1 MNPAVIVVVPE
12 QAQLS
17 FEITGTPE
25 GNVIQ
30 QLSTCGSDQ
39 SLDERVRQ
47 WHVRHG
53 FDLAHIK
60 DAEIGPPALKLKQRI
75 VVAAGCWGS
84 AGAPAITWLNIRQ
97 TAAPSTVPGCTAK
110 PTMRRV
116 N

>member
-17 FEITGTPE
+17 FEIAGTPE

-30 QLSTCGSDQ
+30 QLSTYGSDQ

-60 DAEIGPPALKLKQRI
+60 DPEIGPPALKLEQRI
-75 VVAAGCWGS
+75 VVAAEVLGER
-84 AGAPAITWLNIRQ
+84 GAPAI
-97 TAAPSTVPGCTAK
+97 P
-110 PTMRRV
+110 
-116 N
+116 